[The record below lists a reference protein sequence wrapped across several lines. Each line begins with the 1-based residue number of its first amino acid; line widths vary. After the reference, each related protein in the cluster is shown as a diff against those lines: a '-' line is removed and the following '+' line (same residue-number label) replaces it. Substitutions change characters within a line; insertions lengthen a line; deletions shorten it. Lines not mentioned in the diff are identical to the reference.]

1 MAEPM
6 HGCPGCGTQVRRS
19 LLACRDCWRSLPA
32 DLRDPVN
39 AAWRRRRANPRD
51 VVAAVAHRAAV
62 VDALAW
68 YRARR
73 SGAAP

>member
-6 HGCPGCGTQVRRS
+6 HSCPGCGTQVRRS

-32 DLRDPVN
+32 ELRDAVN
-39 AAWRRRRANPRD
+39 TWWRRRRANRSD
-51 VVAAVAHRAAV
+51 AVAYARHRAAV

-68 YRARR
+68 YRQRR
-73 SGAAP
+73 EAKP